1 MATKKLP
8 KGLQSSMDRM
18 GEVMDAPEVGPT
30 TLAAPASASAA
41 PAPAAPTLDLPAAP
55 AQAERAPDGFDLPDV
70 AAVKAEAED
79 LGLSYGDDT
88 PAPADTGRELRV
100 AEIAVTSLKAAL
112 DAAERENAA
121 LKRQT
126 SERAAPAATSQ
137 LSAEAPDVEMI
148 DPQVWSA
155 IMGSLGPAI
164 TSLVQVEV
172 ARVMDAVDGK
182 VTERMTATS
191 AQQQKQQFSGSL
203 AAQAKQKFN
212 IDFNKVSQSSQFKL
226 FMEERVPGTSL
237 KLGTVLAR
245 AYDERE
251 TDILMEH
258 IERFVNRYRKPETSA
273 TVTSSSGAASGT
285 QFGRGG
291 SAAPTRVSH
300 AALLVQL
307 NEARRKRDHVAMGKL
322 NDALDAA
329 EKAGLLVD

>member
-1 MATKKLP
+1 MAKKLP

-30 TLAAPASASAA
+30 TLAAPANQPA
-41 PAPAAPTLDLPAAP
+41 PVAPVAPVAEAPAAPV
-55 AQAERAPDGFDLPDV
+55 ERAPEGFDLPEV
-70 AAVKAEAED
+70 TNTRAEAED

-88 PAPADTGRELRV
+88 PPPDTGRELRV
-100 AEIAVTSLKAAL
+100 AELALSSLKSAL
-112 DAAERENAA
+112 DASERESAD
-121 LKRQT
+121 LKRQL
-126 SERAAPAATSQ
+126 SERAVPATTSQ

-148 DPQVWSA
+148 DPQVWAA

-172 ARVMDAVDGK
+172 ARVLDTVDGK

-273 TVTSSSGAASGT
+273 TVTSPSGAASGT

-291 SAAPTRVSH
+291 SAAPARISRAGLH
-300 AALLVQL
+300 VQL

-322 NDALDAA
+322 NETLDAA

>member
-1 MATKKLP
+1 MAKKLP

-30 TLAAPASASAA
+30 TLAAPASAAFEAPQAAA
-41 PAPAAPTLDLPAAP
+41 PEAPV
-55 AQAERAPDGFDLPDV
+55 ERAPEGFDPPEV
-70 AAVKAEAED
+70 PPARAEAED
-79 LGLSYGDDT
+79 LGLSYGEDT
-88 PAPADTGRELRV
+88 PPAADTGRELRV
-100 AEIAVTSLKAAL
+100 AELALSSLKSAL
-112 DAAERENAA
+112 DASERESAA
-121 LKRQT
+121 LKRQL
-126 SERAAPAATSQ
+126 SERAAPPATSQ

-148 DPQVWSA
+148 DPQVWTA
-155 IMGSLGPAI
+155 IMASLGPAI

-172 ARVMDAVDGK
+172 ARVLETVDSK
-182 VTERMTATS
+182 VSERITATT

-203 AAQAKQKFN
+203 ASQAKQKFN

-237 KLGTVLAR
+237 KMGTVLAR

-251 TDILMEH
+251 TDVIMEH

-273 TVTSSSGAASGT
+273 TMTTSSGAASGT

-291 SAAPTRVSH
+291 SAAPARISRAGLH
-300 AALLVQL
+300 VQL
-307 NEARRKRDHVAMGKL
+307 NEARRKRDHVTMGKL
-322 NDALDAA
+322 NDQLDAA